1 MPILKNKLL
10 FIHIPKTGGTFI
22 KSSFN
27 LNKSDPY
34 LYNDTNFVFFNN
46 IEFALQ
52 HLNYTAIVEKN
63 LIEKNKLNSMY
74 TFTFIRNPY
83 TRVLSEYFYSNRNVE
98 VFNGDIFHEFVV
110 NSFITPRR
118 DHHLPQ
124 SFYFDIKYDFVGKFE
139 NLIVDLKQLCK
150 NVNISINLTTEKI
163 NASRFD
169 KNELVDKI
177 KPETIDVINE
187 VFSDDFDLGDYN
199 KL

>member
-22 KSSFN
+22 ESSFN

-34 LYNDTNFVFFNN
+34 LYNATNFVFFNN
-46 IEFALQ
+46 IQFALQ

-74 TFTFIRNPY
+74 KFTFIRNPY
-83 TRVLSEYFYSNRNVE
+83 TRALSEYFYSNQTVE
-98 VFNGDIFHEFVV
+98 VFNEDIFHEFVV
-110 NSFITPRR
+110 NRFITPQY

-139 NLIVDLKQLCK
+139 NLISDLKQLCK
-150 NVNISINLTTEKI
+150 NVNISINIPTEKI

-187 VFSDDFDLGDYN
+187 VFSDDFDLGNYN